1 MLRRRDRHHDR
12 RAAAEPLRGERH
24 ALRVVAGRR
33 RDHAARAARAGGRL
47 RHLVVGAAQL
57 EREHR
62 LQVLALEQHA
72 VAEARATAPA
82 RARAAISIATS

>member
-1 MLRRRDRHHDR
+1 MTPRD
-12 RAAAEPLRGERH
+12 
-24 ALRVVAGRR
+24 ALAG
-33 RDHAARAARAGGRL
+33 AQM

-72 VAEARATAPA
+72 VAAGARDSAGATSSGV
-82 RARAAISIATS
+82 SIATS